1 MTAQPRQPS
10 DTPPSRSAG
19 LLIFSWLFVGI
30 PLALGV
36 YLTILKSLPLF
47 R

>member
-1 MTAQPRQPS
+1 MTAQPRPS
-10 DTPPSRSAG
+10 SDSPPSASTG
-19 LLIFSWLFVGI
+19 LLILSWLVVGI